1 MHKQRIYIDTSVIGG
16 CFDEEFAEWS
26 NKLFDEFISGKKIAV
41 ISQTTFDEL
50 KNAPNHVKKKLNDVP
65 EIFLELLNFNEEI
78 DLLAKQYL
86 NLGAVSIKYF
96 DDAIHIAYSTYY
108 NVDFLVSWN
117 FKHIVNIYRIQ
128 KYNSINLVNGYKYL
142 EIRTPREVLI
152 NEED

>member
-16 CFDEEFAEWS
+16 CFDREFAEWS

-41 ISQTTFDEL
+41 VSQTTFDEL
-50 KNAPNHVKKKLNDVP
+50 KDAPPNVKNKLKDIP
-65 EIFLELLNFNEEI
+65 ELWVELLKFNEEI
-78 DLLAKQYL
+78 DQLAKQYL
-86 NLGAVSIKYF
+86 NQRAVSVKYF

-117 FKHIVNIYRIQ
+117 FKHIVNVYRIQ
-128 KYNSINLVNGYKYL
+128 KYNSINIANGYKYL